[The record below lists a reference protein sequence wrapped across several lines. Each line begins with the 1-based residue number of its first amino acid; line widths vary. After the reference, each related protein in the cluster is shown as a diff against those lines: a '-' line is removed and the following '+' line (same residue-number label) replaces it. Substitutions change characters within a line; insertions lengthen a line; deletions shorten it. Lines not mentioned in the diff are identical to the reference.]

1 MISYR
6 MLLESDAE
14 AFAQIRLSQLREEGA
29 QETEGVGDAIAEYCR
44 EHVPDG
50 SFVAHLA
57 LDGEKII
64 GTCGVSV
71 AHKPPYFQNPGGKI
85 ALLSSMYVLP
95 EYRRRGIA
103 RTLLEKACAQRKTR
117 GAGRCRLWRQKWAC
131 RCTRTSAS
139 RAASVSWNSGRN
151 KDA

>member
-6 MLLESDAE
+6 ILLESDAE

-64 GTCGVSV
+64 GTCAISL

-103 RTLLEKACAQRKTR
+103 RTLLERAVR
-117 GAGRCRLWRQKWAC
+117 
-131 RCTRTSAS
+131 SA
-139 RAASVSWNSGRN
+139 
-151 KDA
+151 KDAGCRTVQIMASKMGVPLYESFGFTRSERFMEFWTE